1 MTDTPG
7 RLLRLLALLQN
18 ARPWPGPLLA
28 ERLGVS
34 ERTVRRDIDRL
45 RDLGYPVLADRGST
59 GGYRLTAGTAMPP
72 LLLDDDETVAI
83 AVGLRTA
90 ATGPVTG
97 ITDSSTRALAKLEQV
112 LPARLRPAVR
122 AYQQATLPA
131 TGELSTPTAPVAADV
146 LTTLAT
152 ACRDTER
159 LRFHYAPRTGDPAPR
174 HTEPHR
180 LVGDGRRWYLVAWD
194 LDRDGWRTFRADR
207 ITRPLRTG
215 VRVPPRTLP
224 APDAARYVTE
234 SIAGHR
240 ARHQATL
247 TLHAPLAT
255 ATAALPPGTGELTPL
270 DAGRTLLTTGGDALD
285 WLACRIALIDLD
297 YEVHGPPEL
306 IALLARMGRR
316 IARGTAPAVRP
327 TAAPPPPDRPA
338 RRPPRPPRG

>member
-7 RLLRLLALLQN
+7 RLLRLLALLQD
-18 ARPWPGPLLA
+18 ARPWPGPRLA
-28 ERLGVS
+28 ATLGVT

-45 RDLGYPVLADRGST
+45 RDLGYPVLADRGSG

-72 LLLDDDETVAI
+72 LLLDDDETVAL

-97 ITDSSTRALAKLEQV
+97 VTDSSARALAKLEQV
-112 LPARLRPAVR
+112 LPPRLRPAVR
-122 AYQQATLPA
+122 AYQEATLPL
-131 TGELSTPTAPVAADV
+131 TGPPADTPARVTADV
-146 LTTLAT
+146 LTTLAA

-194 LDRDGWRTFRADR
+194 LDREGWRTFRADR
-207 ITRPLRTG
+207 VTRPLRTG

-224 APDAARYVTE
+224 AADAAHYVTE
-234 SIAGHR
+234 SIAGQR

-247 TLHAPLAT
+247 TLHAPLAE
-255 ATAALPPGTGELTPL
+255 ATAALLPGTGELTPL
-270 DAGRTLLTTGGDALD
+270 DPGRTLLTTGGDALD

-306 IALLARMGRR
+306 IALLTRMGRR
-316 IARGTAPAVRP
+316 LTRGTTAPG
-327 TAAPPPPDRPA
+327 TAQD
-338 RRPPRPPRG
+338 